1 MNKNDWIKLG
11 RKYAE
16 GDGVMIDQKR
26 AFAYWSFAADSL
38 TGDEL
43 KLYGELG
50 GIYADELAGL
60 FGIGSVEAVSSVS
73 LKRASGRT
81 PRSADELKELF
92 DDVMSQ
98 LTPEEYAS
106 FFNNMNRFIK
116 DKVKS
121 RDPHSKRTPEKIRF
135 GNNLAFISHQCS
147 WNRQT
152 LMDKLNK
159 GAVSSRKIDAQ
170 IISQIFNGVQGMADS
185 WKMILVEQVNNYNE
199 NRKKGELLK
208 RPVAVSDLDL
218 PILELADIFRNI
230 RMEDPKVRK
239 LLENAKKAADM

>member
-26 AFAYWSFAADSL
+26 AFAYWTFAADVL
-38 TGDEL
+38 AGEDL
-43 KLYGELG
+43 AMYRELG
-50 GIYADELAGL
+50 GMYADEVAGL
-60 FGIGSVEAVSSVS
+60 FGIGSVESFSSVS

-116 DKVKS
+116 DKIKS
-121 RDPHSKRTPEKIRF
+121 RDPGNKRTPEKIRF
-135 GNNLAFISHQCS
+135 GNNLAFVIHQCG
-147 WNRQT
+147 WNRQA
-152 LMDKLNK
+152 LMDRLNRNSISGK
-159 GAVSSRKIDAQ
+159 KMDAQ
-170 IISQIFNGVQGMADS
+170 IMSQVFNGVQGMADS
-185 WKMILVEQVNNYNE
+185 WKMILVDQINDYNVT
-199 NRKKGELLK
+199 RKKGGLLN
-208 RPVAVSDLDL
+208 RAMTVSDLDL
-218 PILELADIFRNI
+218 PLLELSKVFCNVRT
-230 RMEDPKVRK
+230 EDPKVKK
-239 LLENAKKAADM
+239 LLESAQKNADM